1 MHSSNLKFWAKTASC
16 LVFFMSWRFWVW
28 FFFVKAELLQEVF
41 FSHPFICQRCF
52 SNEKVGN
59 QKNWAHFYYISFKSW
74 IQWIFD
80 LRKFLGTAKNF
91 LKSKIFLKSNI
102 LKQWNIQV
110 LAGYQTP
117 AQKIELFSCS
127 IALLFL
133 FRMLSHEN
141 KQCFL
146 NIS

>member
-1 MHSSNLKFWAKTASC
+1 MWPSENIQTL
-16 LVFFMSWRFWVW
+16 
-28 FFFVKAELLQEVF
+28 
-41 FSHPFICQRCF
+41 
-52 SNEKVGN
+52 NEKHNYEAVKKLSFCTLG
-59 QKNWAHFYYISFKSW
+59 KNKGFIIFYHFEVELTNWKKIYRRYLIFK
-74 IQWIFD
+74 IKKIQLLQWIFD

-102 LKQWNIQV
+102 LKKWNMQV
-110 LAGYQTP
+110 LAGYKTL

-146 NIS
+146 NSS

>member
-1 MHSSNLKFWAKTASC
+1 MSCNYLWKSGPIFKHLSTFRLWIIINVRNSIKYISVVKTAH
-16 LVFFMSWRFWVW
+16 W
-28 FFFVKAELLQEVF
+28 K
-41 FSHPFICQRCF
+41 
-52 SNEKVGN
+52 N
-59 QKNWAHFYYISFKSW
+59 QNAISDMIYTSPCD
-74 IQWIFD
+74 IVQWIFD

-102 LKQWNIQV
+102 LKQWNMQV